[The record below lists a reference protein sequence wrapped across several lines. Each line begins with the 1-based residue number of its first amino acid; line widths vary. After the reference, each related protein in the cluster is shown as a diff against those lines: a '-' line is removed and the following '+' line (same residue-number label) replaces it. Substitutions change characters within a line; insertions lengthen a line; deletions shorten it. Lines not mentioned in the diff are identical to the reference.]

1 MPSYVCVECMFKTSL
16 KTDYKRHLITKK
28 HQKTLKNCEDTTVQH
43 TPGGTIGAQEG
54 HKSRSKPICLYC
66 NALFASKH
74 SARRHERKYCRERK
88 KMLELAKVNV
98 VSNITNNTMNNT
110 TINNITIN
118 GFRREELEFITDTH
132 MTSLLHHPHTMIPSL
147 IKAVHFDKD
156 HPENHNI
163 RYPNKNENLIVI
175 YVNDEWNYAD
185 KYNILAELIE
195 NKYSDLDEHFDSV
208 QNKLRPNIK
217 QNYIKFSKLVADED
231 VATIKKLHHKCHIML
246 LNARDISQAPFE

>member
-1 MPSYVCVECMFKTSL
+1 MPSYGCVECRFNTAL
-16 KTDYKRHLITKK
+16 KTDYKRHLNTKK
-28 HQKTLKNCEDTTVQH
+28 HQNATLVQPTNENTVS
-43 TPGGTIGAQEG
+43 
-54 HKSRSKPICLYC
+54 KSKSTCLYC
-66 NALFASKH
+66 KAIFASKH

-88 KMLELAKVNV
+88 KIQEQPKVNII
-98 VSNITNNTMNNT
+98 SNITNNTIINNNNT
-110 TINNITIN
+110 ITIN
-118 GFRREELEFITDTH
+118 GFRREGLEFITTKQ
-132 MTSLLHHPHTMIPSL
+132 MTALLHHPHTMIPRL
-147 IKAVHFDKD
+147 IKAVHFDKE

-185 KYNILAELIE
+185 KYNILSELIE

-208 QNKLRPNIK
+208 QNNLRPNIK

-231 VATIKKLHHKCHIML
+231 GDTIKKIHHKCHIML